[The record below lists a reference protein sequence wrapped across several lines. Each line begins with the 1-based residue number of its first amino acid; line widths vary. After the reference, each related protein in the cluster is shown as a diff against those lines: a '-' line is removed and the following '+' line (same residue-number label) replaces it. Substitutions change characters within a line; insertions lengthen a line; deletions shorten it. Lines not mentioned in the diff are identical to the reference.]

1 MDLQDK
7 SDKTNG
13 FQANNMAVRF
23 YIMDR
28 DLLHLKANW
37 SNEDYDPFAP
47 FRNSLSNG
55 ALTVENI

>member
-1 MDLQDK
+1 MASMDLQDK

-13 FQANNMAVRF
+13 FQASNMAVRF

-28 DLLHLKANW
+28 DLHQLKANW

-47 FRNSLSNG
+47 F
-55 ALTVENI
+55 